1 MVARTLKYEVNC
13 SILFTE
19 LPLLARPA
27 AAKQAG
33 FDAVEFW
40 WPFPVAVPS
49 DTDPANGSPVQELR
63 RWRDHL
69 GIPITLQPKSFP
81 SNEAPGATCVTSI
94 SVWSMA
100 PRSFMFPLIIISL
113 TFSSRTSATS
123 R

>member
-27 AAKQAG
+27 AARQAG

-49 DTDPANGSPVQELR
+49 DTDVDACARAVRDAGVQPVGL
-63 RWRDHL
+63 D
-69 GIPITLQPKSFP
+69 
-81 SNEAPGATCVTSI
+81 
-94 SVWSMA
+94 
-100 PRSFMFPLIIISL
+100 
-113 TFSSRTSATS
+113 SAAGG
-123 R
+123 RARGRPWAGVLARAIR